1 VPGAQEA
8 IAWDEEALENA
19 LKRAVE
25 GVIEA
30 HGARLSS
37 DQLKRLL
44 DAAPEDHEHS
54 DRHLLRQ
61 ADFDGAA
68 FEDNAGFR
76 HVIFGGD
83 ADFRGANFG
92 GRGDFRGAI
101 FSGEADFRGAIFSG
115 DADFGGA
122 ILSGDADFR
131 GATFS
136 GRADFGGAIFS
147 GNADFVGA
155 IFSGYAGFGK
165 ATFER
170 DGGFREAT
178 FARGAGFGGAIFRG
192 VAYFGEA
199 MFSGVAYFEEA
210 TFEGDAYFKGKT
222 NLRGATFE
230 LDADFPKA
238 TFGGNAYFDGATFGG
253 DADFPGASFG
263 GDAEFRET
271 TFSGDADFRETTF
284 KHAHFPE
291 TTFDGNAH
299 FDGATFDQTSEFGPI
314 RVSNRLWLDRAVFVK
329 AVRIEASARR
339 ASFARA
345 VFRAGADVR
354 LRWAEVWLEDAE
366 FAEPSLLAGLQAR
379 RTLEGGRTFLGWEE
393 PAANG
398 TWRRLDEQPKQFDP
412 CVLSV
417 GGAKLA
423 QLTLSEVN
431 LKTCRFAGAH
441 GLDELGMERVEFAQ
455 PPDGWRRIRLRPVR
469 WTRRRT
475 IAEEH
480 QWRTQ
485 ERHGSGW
492 DQSDRQV
499 ASRRSISDSSGSS
512 PPASPWPPEE
522 PDPVEA
528 EQVAGLYRA
537 LRKGREDSK
546 DEPGAGDFYYGEME
560 MRRRSAPFGERSILW
575 FYWLVSGYGLRASRA
590 LLALAFTI
598 AVLGAIPLA
607 LWGFRPDRP
616 YGRALLFALESSISL
631 LRAPEAKLTASGE
644 LIQIFLRIA
653 GPLFFGLAVLSL
665 RGRVKR

>member
-1 VPGAQEA
+1 VSGAREA
-8 IAWDEEALENA
+8 ISWDEDALENA
-19 LKRAVE
+19 VKRAAE
-25 GVIEA
+25 GVIDA
-30 HGARLSS
+30 RGVRLSS

-44 DAAPEDHEHS
+44 GAAS
-54 DRHLLRQ
+54 KDRQHPDRTLLREANFDKATFKDD
-61 ADFDGAA
+61 ADL
-68 FEDNAGFR
+68 R
-76 HVIFGGD
+76 HAIFGGD
-83 ADFRGANFG
+83 ADFRGANFS
-92 GRGDFRGAI
+92 GRGDFRGAT
-101 FSGEADFRGAIFSG
+101 FSSDAVFGGATFSSDADFRGATFRGRAGFVGAIFSG
-115 DADFGGA
+115 N
-122 ILSGDADFR
+122 ADFR

-136 GRADFGGAIFS
+136 G
-147 GNADFVGA
+147 
-155 IFSGYAGFGK
+155 YAGFAK

-170 DGGFREAT
+170 DGAFREAT
-178 FARGAGFGGAIFRG
+178 FEMDAGFGAAILRG

-199 MFSGVAYFEEA
+199 TFRGVAYFGDA
-210 TFEGDAYFKGKT
+210 TFEGDAYFKG
-222 NLRGATFE
+222 NADLPGATFE
-230 LDADFPKA
+230 MDADFPQA
-238 TFGGNAYFDGATFGG
+238 TFGGNAYFEGATFEGG
-253 DADFPGASFG
+253 ADFPGASFG
-263 GDAEFRET
+263 GDADFGGT

-284 KHAHFPE
+284 KQAHFRQ

-299 FDGATFDQTSEFGPI
+299 FDGATFEQTSEFGPV

-366 FAEPSLLAGLQAR
+366 FAKPSLLAGLQAR
-379 RTLEGGRTFLGWEE
+379 RTLEGGTRFLGWEE
-393 PAANG
+393 PAADG
-398 TWRRLDEQPKQFDP
+398 TWRWLDDPPKQFEP

-417 GGAKLA
+417 GGAKVA

-431 LKTCRFAGAH
+431 LETCRFAGAH

-480 QWRTQ
+480 QWRTR

-499 ASRRSISDSSGSS
+499 ASRRSTPGSTGSG
-512 PPASPWPPEE
+512 PPPSPWPPEG

-616 YGRALLFALESSISL
+616 YGRAVLFALESSISL
-631 LRAPEAKLTASGE
+631 LRAPEARLTASGE
-644 LIQIFLRIA
+644 VIQIFLRIA

-665 RGRVKR
+665 RGRIKR